1 MAKRKKVP
9 RFREAR
15 FILSMFRKSKLTL
28 GAIAV
33 IISFFLI
40 AIFAPVIATHDPEEI
55 DFKNA
60 LLPPSSEHWLGTD
73 DRGSDVFSRIIYG
86 TRISVVVGLIVVGLQ
101 IIIGVPIGAVSGYVG
116 GKFDEI
122 VMRITDMFMA
132 FPGITLA
139 LVAAYAMGRGVI
151 SAIIGLSLVMWT
163 RNARLIRGV
172 VLLEKEKPYVIAA
185 KKIGKSDLRILIEE
199 ILPNSIHPII
209 VNAMMTMGTSIIAVA
224 GLSFIGVGVQPPKPE
239 WGVIIS
245 EGRDYIF
252 THPWISLVPG
262 LLIITMVLAYNI
274 VGDMLRD
281 ALDPKLRRQI
291 EFRQ

>member
-1 MAKRKKVP
+1 MFKR
-9 RFREAR
+9 
-15 FILSMFRKSKLTL
+15 SKLTL

-33 IISFFLI
+33 IIAFYMV
-40 AIFAPVIATHDPEEI
+40 AIFAPAIATHNPERV
-55 DFKNA
+55 DFKNS
-60 LLPPSSEHWLGTD
+60 LLFPSSEHLLGTD
-73 DRGSDVFSRIIYG
+73 ERGSDVFSRIIYG
-86 TRISVVVGLIVVGLQ
+86 TQISVVVGLIVVGIQ
-101 IIIGVPIGAVSGYVG
+101 IAIGVPIGAVSGYIG

-122 VMRITDMFMA
+122 VMRVTDIFMA

-151 SAIIGLSLVMWT
+151 SAIIGLSLVLWT
-163 RNARLIRGV
+163 RNARLVRAV

-185 KKIGKSDLRILIEE
+185 EKIGKSDLRVLVEE
-199 ILPNSIHPII
+199 IMPNSIHPII

-224 GLSFIGVGVQPPKPE
+224 GLSFLGVGVQPPKPE

-262 LLIITMVLAYNI
+262 LLIISIVLAYNI
-274 VGDMLRD
+274 IGDMLRD
-281 ALDPKLRRQI
+281 ALDPKLRRQM